1 MGYLPDGKLD
11 TISKEKGADLEEKVH
26 RICLRDISDN
36 IIIKEEVLY

>member
-1 MGYLPDGKLD
+1 MDYLADGKLD

-36 IIIKEEVLY
+36 INIKEEVLY

>member
-11 TISKEKGADLEEKVH
+11 TISKEKGAGLEEKVQ

-36 IIIKEEVLY
+36 IIIKEVVLY